1 MRNAYDKWLA
11 GEGCCNANNFI
22 HIEIP
27 DCKKE
32 DVCDCENIL
41 LEISKLH
48 TDDEILQEEI
58 DELSGNVETLS
69 GEVDNKLDITAYTP
83 VDLSDYY
90 TKEEVD
96 ELIPDVPSL
105 SGYATEQWVQE
116 QGYLTEHQPIKTI
129 NGEPLIG
136 TGNIEIDCSGGT
148 IDAYTKQESDAKYA
162 LKTEI
167 PSLSGY
173 ATENWVNTNYQ
184 PKGNYLTE
192 HQPLKTING
201 QVISGTG
208 NIEIEA
214 SGASITVDS
223 ELNPISTN
231 PVENKVIT
239 EALNDKLD
247 ASAYTPVDLSEYVV
261 NSTLIQYITN
271 LQQQIDSLTAAI
283 SGCCGESGETQYRWV
298 TETGENDYW
307 CSGTTKMSKEKQQ
320 SSTDGVN
327 WTDTGSERSGS
338 IVLETNSI
346 DCGYVPVYGNKL
358 IAHYNNGNSQTI
370 YCTGAWND
378 SFIDGTDYK
387 NYETGASGLTAVE
400 VGDCPTKIAGY
411 GLSGCTNLTSVTLTN
426 NIESIGSFAFD
437 SCTSLSS
444 ITIPS
449 SVTYISQNAFI
460 RCSKLSSVIINATTP
475 PSIGSGIFANTDV
488 NLIIYVPA
496 NSVDTYKSNHQWSTY
511 ANRIQSIS

>member
-27 DCKKE
+27 DCDKH

-69 GEVDNKLDITAYTP
+69 GEVDNKLDASAYTP

-116 QGYLTEHQPIKTI
+116 QGYLTEHQP
-129 NGEPLIG
+129 
-136 TGNIEIDCSGGT
+136 
-148 IDAYTKQESDAKYA
+148 
-162 LKTEI
+162 
-167 PSLSGY
+167 
-173 ATENWVNTNYQ
+173 
-184 PKGNYLTE
+184 
-192 HQPLKTING
+192 LKTING

-208 NIEIEA
+208 NIEIET

-283 SGCCGESGETQYRWV
+283 SGCCGESGETQYRWI

-338 IVLETNSI
+338 IVLEINSI

-378 SFIDGTDYK
+378 SFIDGRDYRD
-387 NYETGASGLTAVE
+387 YETGASGLTAAE

-411 GLSGCTNLTSVTLTN
+411 GFSGCTNLTSVTLTN
-426 NIESIGSFAFD
+426 NIESIGAFAFD
-437 SCTSLSS
+437 SCRSLSN

-460 RCSKLSSVIINATTP
+460 RCSKLSSVTINATTP
-475 PSIGSGIFANTDV
+475 PSIGSGIFANTDI
-488 NLIIYVPA
+488 NLVIYVPA
-496 NSVDTYKSNHQWSTY
+496 NSVDAYKSNYQWSEY
-511 ANRIQSIS
+511 ANRIQAIS